1 MTNTLPDSLTHYT
14 TIQGFMG
21 IVDSKGFWA
30 SNASFLNDRKE
41 LVHGLEGAERA
52 IFKLKGVL
60 DPSLRRLLSTV
71 IQEIKDGLLP
81 ATYVT
86 CFCAKNDLLSQW
98 RGYGGSEQ
106 GISIQFPREVL
117 EKRMARQKAKLTKV
131 IYSDLS
137 TETKVREALA
147 EEMKDLLD
155 WENVLGDQ
163 SDDERKA
170 GVFEAVSK
178 LLPRFKHLGFQ
189 DEREWRFVV
198 QHPVEADDLLF
209 RPKGAVI
216 APYIVLGMGKAKLPM
231 QSVTIGPG
239 REMELT
245 QASVRLFLDRRGYEN
260 VPVKVSRVPFRS

>member
-1 MTNTLPDSLTHYT
+1 MTNELPDYLTHYT

-21 IVDSKGFWA
+21 IVESKGFWA

-52 IFKLKGVL
+52 ISKLKGRL
-60 DPSLRRLLSTV
+60 DPALFQHLPRV
-71 IQEIKDGLLP
+71 IQEIKEGSLP

-86 CFCAKNDLLSQW
+86 CFCARDDLLSQW

-106 GISIQFPREVL
+106 GVSIQFPREIL
-117 EKRMARQKAKLTKV
+117 KRRMAKQNAKLIKV
-131 IYSDLS
+131 IYSHLS
-137 TETKVREALA
+137 TEKKVRDALA
-147 EEMKDLLD
+147 EEMRDLLE
-155 WENVLGDQ
+155 WEKVLGTQ

-170 GVFEAVSK
+170 GVFDIVSK

-198 QHPVEADDLLF
+198 QSAVNADDLLF
-209 RPKGAVI
+209 RPKGAFI
-216 APYIVLGMGKAKLPM
+216 APYIVLDLGKAKLPM
-231 QSVTIGPG
+231 RSVTIGPG

-245 QASVRLFLDRRGYEN
+245 RASVRLFLDRHGYKD
-260 VPVKVSRVPFRS
+260 VPVKVSAVPFRG